1 MYILKIISN
10 NKMDMESTIK
20 VMKIVNNKA
29 KSKIRQ
35 LETEKK
41 ELQDINDELLR
52 LLRRAEEERNKM
64 METMTKLRKLANI

>member
-1 MYILKIISN
+1 LYILKIISN

>member
-1 MYILKIISN
+1 
-10 NKMDMESTIK
+10 MESTIK